1 MLELKGLDEG
11 LKEGVDEGLKE
22 GLHEGLKEGVDE
34 GLKEGLAVGVSSTV
48 DEELDV
54 HWASVLYPSPEAMD
68 CNCVLK

>member
-1 MLELKGLDEG
+1 MPAIAPPLNEDESSLLELEGLDVILDEG
-11 LKEGVDEGLKE
+11 LQEGL
-22 GLHEGLKEGVDE
+22 D
-34 GLKEGLAVGVSSTV
+34 EGLAVGVSSTV